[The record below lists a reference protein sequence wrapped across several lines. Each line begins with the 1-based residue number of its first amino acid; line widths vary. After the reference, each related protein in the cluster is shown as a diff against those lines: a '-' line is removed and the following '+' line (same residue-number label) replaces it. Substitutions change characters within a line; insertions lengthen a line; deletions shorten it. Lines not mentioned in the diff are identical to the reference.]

1 MRNVYINKVAVFLP
15 NKPVSNEEME
25 DYIGL
30 IGGKPSRV
38 RSIVLKQNG
47 IKTRHYGLDKEHKIT
62 HSNICPLSPS
72 IISEFFNIK
81 KVSVYEK
88 YDSFYRSFFS

>member
-1 MRNVYINKVAVFLP
+1 MRDVYNNKIAVFLP

-38 RSIVLKQNG
+38 RSVSILCDGTCTVCEMLYKNPLFVLG
-47 IKTRHYGLDKEHKIT
+47 
-62 HSNICPLSPS
+62 NI
-72 IISEFFNIK
+72 
-81 KVSVYEK
+81 
-88 YDSFYRSFFS
+88 

>member
-38 RSIVLKQNG
+38 RSIVLRQQQETFLLLPFLTLK
-47 IKTRHYGLDKEHKIT
+47 
-62 HSNICPLSPS
+62 
-72 IISEFFNIK
+72 
-81 KVSVYEK
+81 
-88 YDSFYRSFFS
+88 

>member
-1 MRNVYINKVAVFLP
+1 MRDVYINKIAVCLP

-38 RSIVLKQNG
+38 RSIVLKQNS
-47 IKTRHYGLDKEHKIT
+47 IKTRYWSRI
-62 HSNICPLSPS
+62 
-72 IISEFFNIK
+72 
-81 KVSVYEK
+81 
-88 YDSFYRSFFS
+88 